1 MTGMQES
8 DYLAHLDQ
16 LWARHWPEGVSRTPH
31 YPLGERPLTDYLRL
45 RAQRHPDKPVLVF
58 YGREIS
64 FRELDALSDR
74 FAALLQARG
83 VRSGDR
89 VAVFLPNCP
98 QFLVAF
104 YGILKLGA
112 VHVPVNPLFRAQE
125 VLYQLQDSGARV
137 LLALDQIYGV
147 VAPLREAAGLRH
159 VWTTSFQDMLP
170 AEPTLPLPA
179 ALALPRVDC
188 PGTEDLMD
196 ALRAASAAPEL
207 PPADLDALAA
217 LNYTGG
223 TTGLP
228 KGCMHTQRHMLYTA
242 ATTATVSVDERE
254 DDIALGVNPVFW
266 IAGENSLVIAPVFGG
281 CTTVMLARWDP
292 LAWMQAVERY
302 RVTLASLVLDTA
314 VEVMDHPQVGDHA
327 LGSLRDVRVASF
339 VKKLSVAYRER
350 WRSLTGT
357 TMREAAWGMTETHT
371 MDTFTRGMQQD
382 DFDLRQQPVF
392 VGLPMPGTRFKIASF
407 DTGALCP
414 LGQEG
419 ELCCSTPSLFD
430 GYWQRPEATADAIRD
445 GWLHTGDIGLLD
457 PSGYL
462 HFLGRSKEML
472 KVKGMP
478 VFPAEIEAL
487 LGMHPGIV
495 GSGVIGRPDPERG
508 EVPVAF
514 VVLDAKASGPAPD
527 AAQLV
532 AWCREHMAVYK
543 VPEIRIVDELP
554 KTATG
559 KVIKHEL
566 VKRLG

>member
-1 MTGMQES
+1 MQEH
-8 DYLAHLDQ
+8 DYLERLDR
-16 LWARHWPEGVSRTPH
+16 LWEQHWPDGVPRVPR

-45 RAQRHPDKPVLVF
+45 RARSHPDKPVLIF
-58 YGREIS
+58 YGRELG
-64 FRELDALSDR
+64 FRELDELSDR
-74 FAALLQARG
+74 FAALLQAGG
-83 VRSGDR
+83 VQPGDR
-89 VAVFLPNCP
+89 VAVYLPNCP

-125 VLYQLQDSGARV
+125 VLYQLKDSGARHV
-137 LLALDQIYGV
+137 LALDQIADV
-147 VAPLREAAGLRH
+147 IESVRDEVGLLQ
-159 VWTTSFQDMLP
+159 VWTTSFRDMLP
-170 AEPTLPLPA
+170 DEPSLPLPP
-179 ALALPRVDC
+179 ALTVAPLACAGAR
-188 PGTEDLMD
+188 DLMTE
-196 ALRAASAAPEL
+196 LRAITTVPAL

-228 KGCMHTQRHMLYTA
+228 KGCRHTQRHMLYTA
-242 ATTATVSVDERE
+242 ATTGSVSVDERE
-254 DDIALGVNPVFW
+254 DDVALGVNPVFW

-292 LAWMQAVERY
+292 LAWMAAVERY

-314 VEVMDHPQVGDHA
+314 VEVMDHPDVGRYQ
-327 LGSLRDVRVASF
+327 LRSLRDARVASF

-350 WRSLTGT
+350 WRALTGT

-392 VGLPMPGTRFKIASF
+392 VGLPMPGTRFKIVRF
-407 DTGALCP
+407 DTGELCP
-414 LGQEG
+414 LGDEG
-419 ELCCSTPSLFD
+419 ELCCRTPSLFD

-457 PSGYL
+457 ERGYL

-478 VFPAEIEAL
+478 VFPAELEAL
-487 LGMHPGIV
+487 LGTHPHII
-495 GSGVIGRPDPERG
+495 GSGVIGRPDPDKG

-514 VVLDAKASGPAPD
+514 VVLDPQAPAPAPD
-527 AAQLV
+527 AAALA
-532 AWCREHMAVYK
+532 AWCREHMAIYK
-543 VPEIRIVDELP
+543 VPEVRIVADLP

-566 VKRLG
+566 ARLLG